1 MGRQSRQAEAQ
12 PPELTASSYKR
23 LLNADYGT
31 ANSAAGRITAK
42 LTQVHP
48 PNLVRGPLAACQ
60 IKSGC
65 KQDVRDGTY
74 GFECTSRLP
83 KGTVHVPLQAELVCQ
98 VLCS

>member
-1 MGRQSRQAEAQ
+1 MGRQSRQAGAQ

-31 ANSAAGRITAK
+31 ANPAAGRITAK

-48 PNLVRGPLAACQ
+48 PNLLRGPLAACQ

-65 KQDVRDGTY
+65 KQGWLVWFR
-74 GFECTSRLP
+74 
-83 KGTVHVPLQAELVCQ
+83 VHQPSAQGDSACAAA
-98 VLCS
+98 S